1 VLPAT
6 LAGNQLSPT
15 TNASCVN
22 RRAAGALWAMIRR
35 HTDVP
40 RTDRT
45 CNLGSREVTVM
56 SLSHLRLWVCAALCG
71 LLAACGGSS
80 TNGDGSSTAQ
90 QYGTVPLVVSD
101 ASSDDWAT
109 VGVRIL
115 SIALTPQG
123 GGANVTVYTAPSAA
137 PYVNLEQL
145 DQIGELLGNV
155 SVPVG
160 TYTGAV
166 VTVSG
171 NPGDVLLVTA
181 LNPEAG
187 FAGPPS
193 TRIPSADIQIQHTR
207 GTSGS
212 LTVPVDV
219 SLVAPLVVTSTS
231 SNALD
236 LEFDLSHPAFIIAHQ
251 PPGAGTLLWAVNF
264 NPVLHHHPI
273 AAVTS
278 LVLRHLYGTVTS
290 VAADGSSVM
299 VNKDYPLL
307 PIVSPET
314 AITANQSLT
323 IQVDATNGTLF
334 YDLDTGTRSTVTNLA
349 GVTGLT
355 SGEFLRIAARYQ
367 QNGTLT
373 ATRIWASSN
382 FNNVYLSPEGHVQD
396 VDPSAGT
403 FTVLN
408 EAGLPVTLA
417 VNASTQFYF
426 QDGATAIGSGTAFLA
441 NDQFVRGFKVHVEVD
456 PLSTQTPMVAQSV
469 DIENAVYS
477 GAISGTNTTG
487 FTYTHDYVR
496 SADDYT
502 VSLDYINGSSPNG
515 TDANGTAILGFKWWD
530 FAFPTLAD
538 SGSGAVTDFVNA
550 TTTQVPAYGESYV
563 TWGDPANPS
572 GWSAPLAVLD
582 PVPLPLATVTTPWSS
597 GSFGITGL
605 MIAGVNGAGGT
616 YTVDVDSTSG
626 QATLVY
632 QVDRSN
638 DIVTISAIDITTM
651 SGLSTLEN
659 AMVDGTLVKAYGIP
673 QPNGA
678 LRAYVLLYYTGE
690 TPQN

>member
-1 VLPAT
+1 
-6 LAGNQLSPT
+6 
-15 TNASCVN
+15 
-22 RRAAGALWAMIRR
+22 
-35 HTDVP
+35 
-40 RTDRT
+40 
-45 CNLGSREVTVM
+45 M
-56 SLSHLRLWVCAALCG
+56 SLTNLRYWVCVALCG
-71 LLAACGGSS
+71 ALAACGGSS
-80 TNGDGSSTAQ
+80 TDSGSSSATQ
-90 QYGTVPLVVSD
+90 QFGTVPLVVSD
-101 ASSDDWAT
+101 ATSDDWAT

-123 GGANVTVYTAPSAA
+123 GGASVTVYTAPSTA

-181 LNPEAG
+181 QDPEAG

-193 TRIPSADIQIQHTR
+193 TQIASDDIQIQHTQ
-207 GTSGS
+207 GMSGA
-212 LTVPVDV
+212 LTVPVSV
-219 SLVAPLVVTSTS
+219 SFVQPLVVTSSS

-251 PPGAGTLLWAVNF
+251 PPAAGTLLWAVNF
-264 NPVLHHHPI
+264 NPAVRHHPI

-290 VAADGSSVM
+290 VATDGSSVT
-299 VNKDYPLL
+299 VTKDYPVL

-314 AITANQSLT
+314 AVTGNQSLT
-323 IQVDATNGTLF
+323 IQVDSTNGTLF
-334 YDLDTGTRSTVTNLA
+334 YDLDTGTSSTVTSFA
-349 GVTGLT
+349 GVTALAA
-355 SGEFLRIAARYQ
+355 GEYLRVAARYQ
-367 QNGTLT
+367 ENGTLT
-373 ATRIWASSN
+373 ATRIWASSD
-382 FNNVYLSPEGHVQD
+382 FNNVWISPEGHVED
-396 VDPSAGT
+396 VDPGAGT

-417 VNASTQFYF
+417 VNDTTQFYF
-426 QDGATAIGSGTAFLA
+426 QDGAAAIGSGSAFLA
-441 NDQFVRGFKVHVEVD
+441 NDQFVRGFKVHVSVN

-477 GAISGTNTTG
+477 GAISAASTTG

-496 SADDYT
+496 SSDDYT
-502 VSLDYINGSSPNG
+502 LSLNYIDASSPNG
-515 TDANGTAILGFKWWD
+515 TDADGNAIVGFKWWN
-530 FAFPTLAD
+530 FAYPTLID
-538 SGSGAVTDFVNA
+538 SGSGAITDFVNA
-550 TTTQVPAYGESYV
+550 TTTQISAYGESYA

-582 PVPLPLATVTTPWSS
+582 PVPLPLSTVTTAWSS
-597 GSFGITGL
+597 GTFGITGL
-605 MIAGVNGAGGT
+605 SIAGMNGSGDT

-638 DIVTISAIDITTM
+638 GIVTVSPIDITTM
-651 SGLSTLEN
+651 DGLTTLEN
-659 AMVDGTLVKAYGIP
+659 AMVDGTLVKVYGTP

-678 LRAYVLLYYTGE
+678 LRAYVLLYYTGQM
-690 TPQN
+690 PQS